1 MWNTSRV
8 NRFTRCQVNCIVF
21 ENTSDVLQTQAMF
34 FEPPRH
40 KQHLIS
46 EWQQSIAG
54 LSLILFSILTDWVD
68 WIDWVAWTGWI
79 AWADSTGWID
89 GTD

>member
-8 NRFTRCQVNCIVF
+8 NRFTGCQINYNVFKHKRCLA
-21 ENTSDVLQTQAMF
+21 NTGDVCET
-34 FEPPRH
+34 PRH
-40 KQHLIS
+40 KQHLIF
-46 EWQQSIAG
+46 EWQQSIAE
-54 LSLILFSILTDWVD
+54 LSLILFSILTDWAD

-79 AWADSTGWID
+79 ARADSTGWID